1 MKLQSASL
9 REVKRIACG
18 TAAGSAALV
27 IAMFALSKMGV
38 GTFDYR
44 VFTGAAGGCIVAVLN
59 FALMCMTIQRAVSIG
74 EQKAMKTFIQGSYN
88 GRLLLQAGWIVAAYL
103 MPWVNVFSA
112 AVPLLF
118 PNLTIFYLQ
127 ARGRL
132 VTPSERKNPPSA
144 SFDEE
149 DEEES
154 EDRKGPF
161 EV

>member
-18 TAAGSAALV
+18 TAVGSAILIV
-27 IAMFALSKMGV
+27 IMFVLSRMGV

-44 VFTGAAGGCIVAVLN
+44 VFTGAIGGCAVAVLN
-59 FALMCMTIQRAVSIG
+59 FALMCMTIQRAVNIG

-103 MPWVNVFSA
+103 MPWVNVFAA
-112 AVPLLF
+112 AVPLLL
-118 PNLTIFYLQ
+118 PNLMIFYLQ
-127 ARGRL
+127 ARGKL
-132 VTPSERKNPPSA
+132 VTPSERKNPPP
-144 SFDEE
+144 EE
-149 DEEES
+149 MEEL
-154 EDRKGPF
+154 EDHKGSF